1 MAQVHPAAALVD
13 EWRKLRTGGDQGGSS
28 VDRAVSKVRH
38 RELEVDMLRDWQLML
53 PPETDPLYGSRRKD
67 HMRWRR
73 EALAESQR
81 ELGRARRTRLF
92 RRLVTLGL

>member
-1 MAQVHPAAALVD
+1 
-13 EWRKLRTGGDQGGSS
+13 
-28 VDRAVSKVRH
+28 
-38 RELEVDMLRDWQLML
+38 MLRDWQLML
-53 PPETDPLYGSRRKD
+53 SPETDPLYGSRRKD

-81 ELGRARRTRLF
+81 ELGRARRTRLL